1 MKNAPHKHPKTVPIR
16 RRHGEGSSSSVASSD
31 IEGTFIPLTESDS
44 KWEGLNFLNRNFK
57 EEEEQEDVVKIVD
70 LQTEE
75 KPPLFLLF
83 PDLGNKDKERL
94 SRETSTTQITQILVG
109 KRADFS
115 LLKPSKK
122 INPEQSKLPPLHE
135 ATHENSDSEG
145 SIK

>member
-1 MKNAPHKHPKTVPIR
+1 MKNDPHNHEKTFPIR
-16 RRHGEGSSSSVASSD
+16 RRHGEGSSSSLADSRW
-31 IEGTFIPLTESDS
+31 ES
-44 KWEGLNFLNRNFK
+44 LNFLNGNFR
-57 EEEEQEDVVKIVD
+57 EEEQEDVVKITD

-94 SRETSTTQITQILVG
+94 ARETSTTQITQILVG

-122 INPEQSKLPPLHE
+122 LDPEQSKLPPIHE
-135 ATHENSDSEG
+135 GPHESSDSEG